1 MKKNL
6 LMWDESL
13 FRDPDVLEIDY
24 VPEQFEF
31 RDTQMR
37 ELAFQIRPGLRG
49 GRPLNTVCKGLP
61 GTGKTT
67 SIKKLFSEIEE
78 TTKELVPVY
87 INCQIDNTKFAIVS
101 QIYKKLSGHLPPS
114 SGTSFKQVFD
124 AVARILVKEDIVLL
138 VTLDDAN
145 YLLYENEINKVLYT
159 LLRSHET
166 YEGTRIGVI
175 VIISDM
181 DVDLS
186 RAVDAR
192 VASVFRPTEIYFAP
206 YSDAEIREIMK
217 VRVVQGLFPGVLSD
231 ELLDLVVSQTTGS
244 GDLRVGIDLLKRA
257 TLSAERAARRSI
269 EREDICGAYEISK
282 YLHLNYTVKTLKDE
296 ERLVL
301 KSLAE
306 RSAQAARDEC
316 GRRVQGDQG
325 VECHRVYP
333 VLRDRQEDGRDAPHQ
348 PAVPRGKGQDTD
360 YHAQV
365 RPGKGTRIPQVTSA
379 PLQRRKYFKNIIYP
393 KTLFYDTGVFCHVKC
408 KRTGTRDF

>member
-13 FRDPDVLEIDY
+13 FRDPEVLEIDY

-31 RDTQMR
+31 RDAQMR
-37 ELAFQIRPGLRG
+37 ELAFQIKPGLRG

-67 SIKKLFSEIEE
+67 SVKKLFAEIEE
-78 TTKELVPVY
+78 TTKKLVPVY

-101 QIYKKLSGHLPPS
+101 QIYKKLAGHLPPS

-124 AVARILVKEDIVLL
+124 AVARLLRKEEIVLL
-138 VTLDDAN
+138 VALDDAN

-181 DVDLS
+181 DVDLT
-186 RAVDAR
+186 RALDAR
-192 VASVFRPTEIYFAP
+192 VASVFRPTEIYFPP
-206 YSDAEIREIMK
+206 YGNSEVHEIMK
-217 VRVVQGLFPGVLSD
+217 ARVMQGLFQGVLSD
-231 ELLDLVVSQTTGS
+231 DLLALVVEQTLS
-244 GDLRVGIDLLKRA
+244 CGDLRVGIDLLKRA

-282 YLHLNYTVKTLKDE
+282 YLHLAYTIKTLKDE
-296 ERLVL
+296 ERQILR
-301 KSLAE
+301 SFAE
-306 RSAQAARDEC
+306 RSSRGSEMNAGE
-316 GRRVQGDQG
+316 
-325 VECHRVYP
+325 VYKN
-333 VLRDRQEDGRDAPHQ
+333 VKESLSIGYTRFYEIVKKMDAMRLINLQ
-348 PAVPRGKGQDTD
+348 YREGKG
-360 YHAQV
+360 
-365 RPGKGTRIPQVTSA
+365 RTRI
-379 PLQRRKYFKNIIYP
+379 I
-393 KTLFYDTGVFCHVKC
+393 TLRYDPIKVLEYIA
-408 KRTGTRDF
+408 

>member
-6 LMWDESL
+6 LMWDETL
-13 FRDPDVLEIDY
+13 FRDPEVLEIDY

-31 RDTQMR
+31 RDAQMR

-67 SIKKLFSEIEE
+67 SIRKLFAEIEE
-78 TTKELVPVY
+78 TTKKLVPVY
-87 INCQIDNTKFAIVS
+87 INCQIDNTKFAILS
-101 QIYKKLSGHLPPS
+101 QIYKKLAGHLPPS

-124 AVARILVKEDIVLL
+124 AVARILIKDEIVLI
-138 VTLDDAN
+138 VALDDAN

-166 YEGTRIGVI
+166 YEGTRIGVMVI
-175 VIISDM
+175 VSDL

-192 VASVFRPTEIYFAP
+192 VASVFRPTEIYFPP
-206 YSDAEIREIMK
+206 YENAEIQEIMK
-217 VRVVQGLFPGVLSD
+217 ARVIQGLFPGVLSE
-231 ELLDLVVSQTTGS
+231 ELLDLVVKQTQKS

-282 YLHLNYTVKTLKDE
+282 YLHLSYTIKTLNDE
-296 ERLVL
+296 ERFIL
-301 KSLAE
+301 KSFAE
-306 RSAQAARDEC
+306 RSAKEHDMNAGDVYKSLKETLSIGYTRFYEIVKKMDGMRLINLQYRD
-316 GRRVQGDQG
+316 
-325 VECHRVYP
+325 
-333 VLRDRQEDGRDAPHQ
+333 
-348 PAVPRGKGQDTD
+348 GKG
-360 YHAQV
+360 
-365 RPGKGTRIPQVTSA
+365 RTRI
-379 PLQRRKYFKNIIYP
+379 I
-393 KTLFYDTGVFCHVKC
+393 TLRYDPVKVLEYLA
-408 KRTGTRDF
+408 

>member
-6 LMWDESL
+6 LMWDETL
-13 FRDPDVLEIDY
+13 FRDPEVLEIDY

-31 RDTQMR
+31 RDAQMR
-37 ELAFQIRPGLRG
+37 ELAFQIRPALRG

-67 SIKKLFSEIEE
+67 SVRKLFAEIEE
-78 TTKELVPVY
+78 TTKKLVPVY
-87 INCQIDNTKFAIVS
+87 INCQIDNTKFAIIS
-101 QIYKKLSGHLPPS
+101 QIYKKLAGHLPPS

-124 AVARILVKEDIVLL
+124 AVARMLVKDEIVLL
-138 VTLDDAN
+138 VALDDAN

-159 LLRSHET
+159 LLRSHEA

-192 VASVFRPTEIYFAP
+192 VASVFLPTEIYFES
-206 YSDAEIREIMK
+206 YGDAEVHEIMK
-217 VRVVQGLFPGVLSD
+217 ARVMEGLFTSVLSD
-231 ELLDLVVSQTTGS
+231 DLLNLVVEKTLAC

-282 YLHLNYTVKTLKDE
+282 YLHLSYTVKTLKDD
-296 ERLVL
+296 ERLIL
-301 KSLAE
+301 KYFAE
-306 RSAQAARDEC
+306 RSLQESEMNA
-316 GRRVQGDQG
+316 GD
-325 VECHRVYP
+325 VYKSIKES
-333 VLRDRQEDGRDAPHQ
+333 VSLGYTRFYEIVKKMDALRLINLQYRE
-348 PAVPRGKGQDTD
+348 GKG
-360 YHAQV
+360 
-365 RPGKGTRIPQVTSA
+365 RTRI
-379 PLQRRKYFKNIIYP
+379 I
-393 KTLFYDTGVFCHVKC
+393 TLRYEPVKVLEYLS
-408 KRTGTRDF
+408 